1 MSWDLDEFAA
11 SLTSLAPASVAAY
24 RRDLAAFVDWAG
36 RLGLDGPEVVD
47 RRVLRRYVAYLTTR
61 GYARRTIARHVA
73 SVRRYFD
80 WLRRRG
86 RIEVDPA
93 ARLAAPGADGR
104 LPRVLRRDEVEALL
118 DEPPP
123 PTDDPVEAAV
133 AGRDA
138 AVLEILYG
146 SGLRVSELCG
156 LRPDDVD
163 LDRLRLTVWG
173 KGGKQRTVPL
183 STPAAQALAVWI
195 DAGRRVLATDES
207 PAEAVFLNRRGRPL
221 TPRDVRRLLDR
232 RAGEA
237 VGPAHPHALRHTF
250 ATHLLDGGADLRA
263 VQELLGHA
271 DLATTQLYTHVSR
284 ERLRGVLETTHP
296 RA

>member
-1 MSWDLDEFAA
+1 MAVAWDLDEFAA
-11 SLTSLAPASVAAY
+11 SLTSLAPASVTAY
-24 RRDLAAFVDWAG
+24 RRDLDAFVEWAG
-36 RLGLDGPEVVD
+36 RLGLIGPDGVD
-47 RRVLRRYVAYLTTR
+47 RRVLRRYVAFLTTR

-73 SVRRYFD
+73 SLRRYFD

-86 RIEVDPA
+86 RIEVDPS
-93 ARLAAPGADGR
+93 ARLSAPGHDGR
-104 LPRVLRRDEVEALL
+104 LPRVLRRDEIEVLL
-118 DEPPP
+118 DVGPP

-133 AGRDA
+133 ARRDL

-146 SGLRVSELCG
+146 SGLRVAEVCG
-156 LRPDDVD
+156 LRPVDID
-163 LDRLRLTVWG
+163 LDRARLTVWG
-173 KGGKQRTVPL
+173 KGSKQRVVPL
-183 STPAAQALAVWI
+183 SPPAVDALRAWLADGRSALV
-195 DAGRRVLATDES
+195 DAET
-207 PAEAVFLNRRGRPL
+207 PAEAVFVNRRAHPL
-221 TPRDVRRLLDR
+221 TPRDVRRILDR
-232 RAGEA
+232 RAE
-237 VGPAHPHALRHTF
+237 GPAHPHALRHTF

>member
-1 MSWDLDEFAA
+1 MAADWDLDGFTS
-11 SLTSLAPASVAAY
+11 SLTSLAETSIRAY
-24 RRDLAAFVDWAG
+24 RQDLQSFVTWAERAG
-36 RLGLDGPEVVD
+36 VERPEQVD
-47 RRVLRRYVAYLTTR
+47 RRLLRRYVAYLTTLGR
-61 GYARRTIARHVA
+61 ARRTIARHVA
-73 SVRRYFD
+73 SLRRYFD

-86 RIEVDPA
+86 RIEVDPS

-104 LPRVLRRDEVEALL
+104 LPRVLRRDELEVLL
-118 DEPPP
+118 DDGPPA
-123 PTDDPVEAAV
+123 TDDPVEAAV
-133 AGRDA
+133 ALRDR

-156 LRPDDVD
+156 LRPQDVD
-163 LDRLRLTVWG
+163 LARTRLTVLG
-173 KGGKQRTVPL
+173 KGSKERVVPL
-183 STPAAQALAVWI
+183 SPPAAEALRTWLA
-195 DAGRRVLATDES
+195 AGRRVLATTDT
-207 PAEAVFLNRRGRPL
+207 PDDAVFVNRRARPL
-221 TPRDVRRLLDR
+221 SPRDVRRILDR
-232 RAGEA
+232 RAS
-237 VGPAHPHALRHTF
+237 GPAHPHALRHTF

>member
-1 MSWDLDEFAA
+1 MAVAWDLDEFAA
-11 SLTSLAPASVAAY
+11 SLTSLAPASVTAY
-24 RRDLAAFVDWAG
+24 RRDLDAFVEWAG
-36 RLGLDGPEVVD
+36 RLGLIGPDGVD
-47 RRVLRRYVAYLTTR
+47 RRVLRRYVAFLTTR

-73 SVRRYFD
+73 SLRRYFD

-86 RIEVDPA
+86 RIEVDPS
-93 ARLAAPGADGR
+93 ARLSAPGHDGR
-104 LPRVLRRDEVEALL
+104 LPRVLRRDEIEVLL
-118 DEPPP
+118 DVGPP

-133 AGRDA
+133 AQRDI

-146 SGLRVSELCG
+146 SGLRVAEVCG
-156 LRPDDVD
+156 LRPVDID
-163 LDRLRLTVWG
+163 LDRARLTVWG
-173 KGGKQRTVPL
+173 KGSKQRVVPL
-183 STPAAQALAVWI
+183 SPPAVDALRAWLADGRSALV
-195 DAGRRVLATDES
+195 DAET
-207 PAEAVFLNRRGRPL
+207 PAEAVFVNRRAHPL
-221 TPRDVRRLLDR
+221 TPRDVRRILDR
-232 RAGEA
+232 RAE
-237 VGPAHPHALRHTF
+237 GPAHPHALRHTF